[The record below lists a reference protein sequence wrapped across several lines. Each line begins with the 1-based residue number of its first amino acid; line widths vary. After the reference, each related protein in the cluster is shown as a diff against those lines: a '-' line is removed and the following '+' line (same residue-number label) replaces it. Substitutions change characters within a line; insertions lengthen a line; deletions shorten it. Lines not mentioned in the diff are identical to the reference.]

1 MGRLGGLAI
10 GVFIKLTEQMFSR
23 SAPSVFSWTK
33 NNHGR
38 WKEVTNDSWHQLPN
52 SKKMSCHLN
61 GTLMSRHQSSYH
73 QQHEINFQAQQ
84 VFSGISSS
92 YHQRRKPMF
101 LTRSLGQSC
110 FFDLKDLVPF
120 VAEHT
125 CYSFAGSC
133 CCASLWRAWGNMFW
147 FDHLVWT
154 GLQSRNQGSSVL
166 SLSDARN
173 LFDLF
178 FSKSWWQSV
187 VSILQW
193 SKDLDVQSFIKLGEY
208 DLTVKVNHPFMGKPY
223 EPTSVKWGG

>member
-1 MGRLGGLAI
+1 MSVDFFVAGKCELSSSSLTPYFVLGRLGGLAI

-101 LTRSLGQSC
+101 LTRSLGQS
-110 FFDLKDLVPF
+110 FFFRLERFGSLCCRAHVLLLCR
-120 VAEHT
+120 ELLLR
-125 CYSFAGSC
+125 FALTS
-133 CCASLWRAWGNMFW
+133 
-147 FDHLVWT
+147 
-154 GLQSRNQGSSVL
+154 
-166 SLSDARN
+166 
-173 LFDLF
+173 
-178 FSKSWWQSV
+178 
-187 VSILQW
+187 
-193 SKDLDVQSFIKLGEY
+193 LGEHV
-208 DLTVKVNHPFMGKPY
+208 LIWSSRLNR
-223 EPTSVKWGG
+223 TSIQKSGIICIIFERCM